1 MLRLSACTR
10 GTERHRGTFPT
21 ECFALGIGQI
31 TKHLQRPA
39 LHSEPNMTCTQES
52 QRTVRRSASRQ
63 GSIYLAVMGVAMIV
77 SIIGMA
83 SMQIA
88 RLQLKSAGNRQ
99 DLEEARLLS
108 QSGVEFGLGN
118 MDFFPNWRTGRE
130 MTPPLVVGNGT
141 MTYAFDVDEDS
152 NLTDNTNDPVRL
164 LGIGRVGDAVYATSV
179 LLEAAGGGLTALE
192 VMQIVPGTWRR
203 EAY

>member
-1 MLRLSACTR
+1 
-10 GTERHRGTFPT
+10 
-21 ECFALGIGQI
+21 
-31 TKHLQRPA
+31 
-39 LHSEPNMTCTQES
+39 MTCTQES

-77 SIIGMA
+77 SIIGMT

-118 MDFFPNWRTGRE
+118 MDFLPNWRTGMVSDVE

-141 MTYAFDVDEDS
+141 MTYSLSLVDEDS
-152 NLTDNTNDPVRL
+152 DLSDDTNDSVRI

-179 LLEAAGGGLTALE
+179 LLEAAGALE

-203 EAY
+203 KAY